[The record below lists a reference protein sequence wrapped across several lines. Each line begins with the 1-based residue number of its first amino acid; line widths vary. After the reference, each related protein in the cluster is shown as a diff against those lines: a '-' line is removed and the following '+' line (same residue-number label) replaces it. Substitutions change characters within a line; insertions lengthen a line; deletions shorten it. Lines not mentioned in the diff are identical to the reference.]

1 MRKIGLVV
9 VVLAACSGSG
19 AHLPKTAQ
27 GSAVIEIRGA
37 VKNGPFSLG
46 RADLEKLPQVT
57 VRGVDPTSGT
67 EAVWEGV
74 PVAAL
79 VARVELGR
87 GADTV
92 IVRTADGAAIPIPLT
107 VVRQFRP
114 TLADR
119 ANGTRLAT
127 RVLAWPTL
135 EQRGIETDPR
145 HVTWWARNIV
155 ALELADWQRTYGVA
169 LATPEGAP
177 DAARRGSTWYA
188 ERCVTCHKMRGVGGT
203 RGPDL
208 TTVAARLGQAPFET
222 LLDKHPGW
230 AAVTAGDAPGD
241 RGVQELWTFLRAVS
255 VAPARP
261 EPLTAERAGTA
272 SSSGR

>member
-1 MRKIGLVV
+1 MRKNGLVV
-9 VVLAACSGSG
+9 LVLAACSGSG
-19 AHLPKTAQ
+19 ARLPKAAQ
-27 GSAVIEIRGA
+27 GPAVIEIRGA

-46 RADLEKLPQVT
+46 HADLQKLPQVA
-57 VRGVDPTSGT
+57 VRGVDPTSGA

-74 PVAAL
+74 PLAAL
-79 VARVELGR
+79 MARVELGR

-119 ANGTRLAT
+119 ADGTRLAT

-145 HVTWWARNIV
+145 HGTWWARDIV
-155 ALELADWQRTYGVA
+155 ALELADWQRTYAVA

-188 ERCVTCHKMRGVGGT
+188 ERCVTCHKMRGV
-203 RGPDL
+203 
-208 TTVAARLGQAPFET
+208 API
-222 LLDKHPGW
+222 
-230 AAVTAGDAPGD
+230 GDARKRRSPSCKSDAEQHEAHEMLEDGRPHTFGRSGPTSVGD
-241 RGVQELWTFLRAVS
+241 DSTLILEILS
-255 VAPARP
+255 VCV
-261 EPLTAERAGTA
+261 ERQA
-272 SSSGR
+272 